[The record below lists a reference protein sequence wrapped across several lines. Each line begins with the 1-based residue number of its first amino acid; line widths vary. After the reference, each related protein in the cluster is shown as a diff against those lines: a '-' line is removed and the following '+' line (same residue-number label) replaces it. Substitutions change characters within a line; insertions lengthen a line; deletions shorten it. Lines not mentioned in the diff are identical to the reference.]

1 MIHRKSSI
9 QIYQFYCFPKP
20 LPNADNSFLH
30 LNQFSEIQ
38 KWLWNTEEPPTDLTR
53 SRWLLFLFSPSFLRA
68 SVRAGNCWHNRRIKT
83 TAVKYW
89 VEKGLELEIGFSDN
103 SAKFGQ
109 STLQNLSYLALIL
122 VILYM
127 HISNLGAQLYI
138 SNTCPSHTTTS
149 LIHVWPRL
157 VQVHITHVG
166 ATCALKEKSDTKSME
181 SFTVVCPLKRLFWS
195 ALPKTKSVLRT

>member
-1 MIHRKSSI
+1 MVAALFFSLFFFKSQCQSRKLLTE
-9 QIYQFYCFPKP
+9 QKHK
-20 LPNADNSFLH
+20 DNSSGVL
-30 LNQFSEIQ
+30 S
-38 KWLWNTEEPPTDLTR
+38 
-53 SRWLLFLFSPSFLRA
+53 
-68 SVRAGNCWHNRRIKT
+68 
-83 TAVKYW
+83 W

-127 HISNLGAQLYI
+127 HISNLGAQFYI

-149 LIHVWPRL
+149 LIHVWPWL

-166 ATCALKEKSDTKSME
+166 ATCALKEKSDTKSMCM
-181 SFTVVCPLKRLFWS
+181 FTQLKVYGTCQYFENKLH
-195 ALPKTKSVLRT
+195 A